1 MVGIEFRVCLKN
13 GKYGY
18 GADSWQALKEAVG
31 AKKAH
36 IIAGQIGYISSA
48 HEIVGKNGVTIGFI
62 EKRIKP

>member
-1 MVGIEFRVCLKN
+1 MSEIEFRVGLKN

-18 GADSWQALKEAVG
+18 GADSWEALKNAIG

-62 EKRIKP
+62 EKRLKP